1 MLPASG
7 EHLRGKGIKDFPASW
22 FTYTLVVAM
31 VFSLNGGYINA
42 VSFAGVWR
50 TGLTHL
56 TGSTTNSAVRLINVP
71 KVGQYTALDLGAFI
85 VFFGLGAFV
94 AGFILGPGRMRW
106 GRLQGACWTLFGLAM
121 ALGWYLAPRPTD
133 THLGVPGG
141 LAISFAMG
149 IQNTVTS
156 LFTPLTIRTSH
167 VSGTVLDVGIGLG
180 QCLRERNLNNMWK
193 VKFHVPNF
201 LAFWVGAVIGT
212 VAYNHLGHNALLVN
226 IAFGLLIGIVTLV
239 VGTVFAQKKE
249 KVEEP
254 LDLAM
259 ESTDVAE
266 PEYEELLQPGGSNL
280 SRRQSAAKYGTA

>member
-1 MLPASG
+1 
-7 EHLRGKGIKDFPASW
+7 
-22 FTYTLVVAM
+22 
-31 VFSLNGGYINA
+31 
-42 VSFAGVWR
+42 
-50 TGLTHL
+50 
-56 TGSTTNSAVRLINVP
+56 
-71 KVGQYTALDLGAFI
+71 
-85 VFFGLGAFV
+85 
-94 AGFILGPGRMRW
+94 
-106 GRLQGACWTLFGLAM
+106 M

-226 IAFGLLIGIVTLV
+226 VAFGLIIGVVTLV
-239 VGTVFAQKKE
+239 VGTGISSLLLRSAFHLLLLSLSLLISSLGSRGDGGGTVFAQKKV

-254 LDLAM
+254 LELAM
-259 ESTDVAE
+259 ESADVAE

-280 SRRQSAAKYGTA
+280 SRRQSAKYGTA

>member
-1 MLPASG
+1 
-7 EHLRGKGIKDFPASW
+7 
-22 FTYTLVVAM
+22 
-31 VFSLNGGYINA
+31 
-42 VSFAGVWR
+42 
-50 TGLTHL
+50 
-56 TGSTTNSAVRLINVP
+56 
-71 KVGQYTALDLGAFI
+71 
-85 VFFGLGAFV
+85 
-94 AGFILGPGRMRW
+94 
-106 GRLQGACWTLFGLAM
+106 M

-226 IAFGLLIGIVTLV
+226 IAFGLIIGIVTLV
-239 VGTVFAQKKE
+239 VGTGTALPRALSLSFFFVLCSSFF
-249 KVEEP
+249 
-254 LDLAM
+254 LDLAWRLV
-259 ESTDVAE
+259 SDSLGVAV
-266 PEYEELLQPGGSNL
+266 G
-280 SRRQSAAKYGTA
+280 

>member
-1 MLPASG
+1 VTHKKKTSFVLS
-7 EHLRGKGIKDFPASW
+7 LRW
-22 FTYTLVVAM
+22 
-31 VFSLNGGYINA
+31 
-42 VSFAGVWR
+42 
-50 TGLTHL
+50 
-56 TGSTTNSAVRLINVP
+56 
-71 KVGQYTALDLGAFI
+71 QQ
-85 VFFGLGAFV
+85 
-94 AGFILGPGRMRW
+94 
-106 GRLQGACWTLFGLAM
+106 QGACWTLFGLAM

-226 IAFGLLIGIVTLV
+226 VAFGLIIGVVTLV
-239 VGTVFAQKKE
+239 VGTGISPLLLRSAFHLLSLS
-249 KVEEP
+249 
-254 LDLAM
+254 LDLQPRLTRR
-259 ESTDVAE
+259 SDLVCCCWWWYSVCAE
-266 PEYEELLQPGGSNL
+266 EGQGGG
-280 SRRQSAAKYGTA
+280 AA